1 MDSSMPNHRSLG
13 IGLIGMGVVG
23 AGVVRILK
31 QRADHFR
38 SIRGVAFDLRRIAVR
53 DIAKSRD
60 SDLPDDILTAS
71 ASEVIEDPDIQIVV
85 EVMGGLDPA
94 RELCLNALENGKDLA
109 TANKALLA
117 EHGDDLFSAA
127 ARNGANIGFEA
138 SVCGGIPIIRSLTDG
153 LAANRIQSIY
163 GILNGTTNYI
173 LTRMTDDGGDF
184 QAMLRRAQEKG
195 FAEAD
200 PTMDIDGTDVA
211 QKLALLCRIA
221 FRVSLNPSHILKEGI
236 SHVSPLDVD
245 FARELGYTIKLL
257 AIAKAIQNRIEARVH
272 PVLVPSGALLAN
284 IKDEFNAVEI
294 VGNAA
299 GPQVF
304 YGRGAGQMPTASA
317 VVSDLLDLAERRVT
331 NRSTGHAPLA
341 DLPSADAIP
350 PEEVETSF
358 YCRFTVYDQPGVLA
372 RIARI
377 FSEQQISIATVIQ
390 HGRSETEQGTVP
402 LIMTT
407 HEAREASMRTAV
419 QQIDRLSIITEPS
432 QILRIEAL

>member
-1 MDSSMPNHRSLG
+1 MSNHRSVG

-23 AGVVRILK
+23 AGVVRILRE
-31 QRADHFR
+31 RAGYFR
-38 SIRGVAFDLRRIAVR
+38 SIRGVPLDLRRIAVR
-53 DIAKSRD
+53 DISKTRD
-60 SDLPDDILTAS
+60 PDLPADILTGS
-71 ASEVIEDPDIQIVV
+71 AREVVEDPDIQIVV

-94 RELCLNALENGKDLA
+94 REYCLEVLENGKDLA

-117 EHGDDLFSAA
+117 EQGDDLFSAA

-200 PTMDIDGTDVA
+200 PTMDVDGTDVA

-221 FRVSLNPSHILKEGI
+221 FRVGLDPAHILKEGI
-236 SHVSPLDVD
+236 SHVSPLDID
-245 FARELGYTIKLL
+245 FAGELGYTIKLL
-257 AIAKAIQNRIEARVH
+257 AIAKAIGTRIEARVH
-272 PVLVPSGALLAN
+272 PCLVPSGALLAN

-299 GPQVF
+299 GPQVL
-304 YGRGAGQMPTASA
+304 YGRGAGQMPTAGA
-317 VVSDLLDLAERRVT
+317 VVSDLLDLAERRL
-331 NRSTGHAPLA
+331 TGRASGRAALA
-341 DLPSADAIP
+341 GLPRADAIP
-350 PEEVETSF
+350 PEEIETSF
-358 YCRFTVYDQPGVLA
+358 YCRFTVFDRPGVLA

-377 FSEQQISIATVIQ
+377 FSEQDISIATVIQ
-390 HGRSETEQGTVP
+390 HGRSETELGTVP

-407 HEAREASMRTAV
+407 HEAREASMCTAV
-419 QQIDRLSIITEPS
+419 QQIDRLSVITEPS

>member
-1 MDSSMPNHRSLG
+1 MPNHRHIG
-13 IGLIGMGVVG
+13 IGLIGLGVVG

-31 QRADHFR
+31 QRADYFR
-38 SIRGVAFDLRRIAVR
+38 SIHGVAFDLRRIAVR
-53 DIAKSRD
+53 EISKSRD
-60 SDLPDDILTAS
+60 RDLPTDILTAS
-71 ASEVIEDPDIQIVV
+71 ASEVIEDPEIQIVV

-94 RELCLNALENGKDLA
+94 RDLCLKALENGKDLA

-117 EHGDDLFSAA
+117 EQGDDLFRAA

-184 QAMLRRAQEKG
+184 QTMLRRAQEKG

-221 FRVSLNPSHILKEGI
+221 FRVGLNPSHILKEGI
-236 SHVSPLDVD
+236 SHISPLDID

-294 VGNAA
+294 VGNAV
-299 GPQVF
+299 GPQVL

-317 VVSDLLDLAERRVT
+317 VVSDLLDLAERRLT
-331 NRSTGHAPLA
+331 GRSTGRATLA
-341 DLPSADAIP
+341 DLPLADPIP

-358 YCRFTVYDQPGVLA
+358 YCRFTVFDQTGVLA
-372 RIARI
+372 RIAHI
-377 FSEQQISIATVIQ
+377 FSEHKISIATVIQ

-407 HEAREASMRTAV
+407 HEAREASMRSAV
-419 QQIDRLSIITEPS
+419 QLIDRLPIITEPS

>member
-1 MDSSMPNHRSLG
+1 MSNHRPIG
-13 IGLIGMGVVG
+13 IGLIGLGVVG
-23 AGVVRILK
+23 AGVVRILR
-31 QRADHFR
+31 QRADYFS
-38 SIRGVAFDLRRIAVR
+38 SIRGVAFDLRRIAVK
-53 DIAKSRD
+53 DVAKSRD
-60 SDLPDDILTAS
+60 CDLPVDILTDS
-71 ASEVIEDPDIQIVV
+71 ASEVVDDPEIQIVV

-94 RELCLNALENGKDLA
+94 RELCLKALENGKDLA

-117 EHGDDLFSAA
+117 EHGNDLFGAA
-127 ARNGANIGFEA
+127 ARNGANIGYEA

-173 LTRMTDDGGDF
+173 LTRMADDGGDF
-184 QAMLRRAQEKG
+184 QAMLRKAQEKG

-200 PTMDIDGTDVA
+200 PAMDIDGTDVA

-221 FRVSLNPSHILKEGI
+221 FRVILDPSHILQEGI
-236 SHVSPLDVD
+236 SHVSPLDID

-257 AIAKAIQNRIEARVH
+257 AIAKAMQDRIEARVH

-299 GPQVF
+299 GPQVL

-317 VVSDLLDLAERRVT
+317 VVSDLLDLAERRLT
-331 NRSTGHAPLA
+331 GRSVGRPALA
-341 DLPSADAIP
+341 DLPRANAIP

-377 FSEQQISIATVIQ
+377 FSEQKISIATVIQ

-419 QQIDRLSIITEPS
+419 QQINRLSVITEPP